1 MAASELGEARPNR
14 KESCK
19 PEAAWNGA
27 ILAQSDDTAVA
38 EGNPYFPAAPAR
50 ANTAKGK
57 IFFNL
62 KLWFIN
68 MLLSKFSSTTA

>member
-1 MAASELGEARPNR
+1 MAASELGEARPDS

-19 PEAAWNGA
+19 PKAEWNGV
-27 ILAQSDDTAVA
+27 ILAQSDDTVVV
-38 EGNPYFPAAPAR
+38 EGNHYFPAAPAR